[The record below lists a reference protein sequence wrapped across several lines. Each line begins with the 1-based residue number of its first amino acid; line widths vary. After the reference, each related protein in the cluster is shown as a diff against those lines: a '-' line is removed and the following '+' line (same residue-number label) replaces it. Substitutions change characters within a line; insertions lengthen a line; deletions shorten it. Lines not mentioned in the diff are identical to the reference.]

1 MRLISIIGTRPQ
13 IVKASAFSRIAE
25 EKTGIEEILVHTGQH
40 YDRELSDLFF
50 EELEIK
56 RPKYNLAVGSASHA
70 VQTAEMMVK
79 LEEIIDNEK
88 PQAMMVYGDT
98 NSTLAAALVAAKSH
112 IPLAHVESGLRSFNK
127 FMPEEI
133 NRIVTDQLSDI
144 LFCPTELAV
153 SNLINEGVNEKKI
166 HLVGDIMYDAC
177 INYTEIAR
185 TKSTIMEDLDLE
197 KNRFVL
203 ATIHRAENTDDVKVL
218 KAIVDAL
225 EAIAEGIRVILPL
238 HPRTKSIIGNWKES
252 RIEFIT
258 PIGYLDMLEME
269 RNAKVIITDS
279 GGVQK
284 EAFFHGVPCITIRS
298 ETEWVELIDYGWNQL
313 IDPTK
318 TCSLKERLLIAES
331 NSSPG
336 KEVSLYG
343 KGNTSELI
351 WDKLIQWTDNFD

>member
-25 EKTGIEEILVHTGQH
+25 KKTGIEEIMVHTGQH

-79 LEEIIDNEK
+79 LEEIVEIEN
-88 PQAMMVYGDT
+88 PRAMMVYGDT

-133 NRIVTDQLSDI
+133 NRIVTDRLSDI
-144 LFCPTELAV
+144 LFCPTESAI
-153 SNLINEGVNEKKI
+153 SNLINEGVSEKKI

-185 TKSTIMEDLDLE
+185 RKSTMMESLDLE
-197 KNRFVL
+197 KKRFVL
-203 ATIHRAENTDDVKVL
+203 ATIHRAENTDDPKVL

-225 EAIAEGIRVILPL
+225 KAIAEGIRVILPL
-238 HPRTKSIIGNWKES
+238 HPRTKSRIGNCKDS

-258 PIGYLDMLEME
+258 PMGYLDMLEME

-298 ETEWVELIDYGWNQL
+298 ETEWVELIEYGWNQL
-313 IDPTK
+313 IDPTE

-351 WDKLIQWTDNFD
+351 WDILIQWNDNFD